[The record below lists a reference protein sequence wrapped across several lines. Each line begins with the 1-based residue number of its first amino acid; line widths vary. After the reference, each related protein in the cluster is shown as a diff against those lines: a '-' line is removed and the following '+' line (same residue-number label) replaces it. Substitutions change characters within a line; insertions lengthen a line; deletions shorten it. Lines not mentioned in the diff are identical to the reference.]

1 MVWLILVG
9 FLVIVDLFIT
19 FVGAGLESDP
29 RAQLFSPPAILIVG
43 LAGLAG
49 VWLSHRTGFPAAWA
63 PSAPA
68 RWRFVYPSLIGIAIG
83 VFLSV
88 ADIFLHWTATFSS
101 AGGVP
106 FNAPFPGSLLF
117 YPGGATIVE
126 VFYRL
131 IPIPLVMFLVS
142 NLALRGRLQEQVF
155 WAMAVLTSL
164 IEPVSQDL
172 PDLRAGTELAVGLNF
187 AGDYAMNLAQAVV
200 FRRYGFLTSI
210 ILRVAMYLVWHVA
223 YGNFICRC

>member
-101 AGGVP
+101 PGGVP

-131 IPIPLVMFLVS
+131 IPIPLVMFMVS
-142 NLALRGRLQEQVF
+142 TLALRARSWGHVISAGQG
-155 WAMAVLTSL
+155 LTAT
-164 IEPVSQDL
+164 VDT
-172 PDLRAGTELAVGLNF
+172 A
-187 AGDYAMNLAQAVV
+187 
-200 FRRYGFLTSI
+200 
-210 ILRVAMYLVWHVA
+210 
-223 YGNFICRC
+223 

>member
-49 VWLSHRTGFPAAWA
+49 VWLSHRTGFPAAWG

-68 RWRFVYPSLIGIAIG
+68 RWRFVYPRLIGIAIAA
-83 VFLSV
+83 FLSV
-88 ADIFLHWTATFSS
+88 AD
-101 AGGVP
+101 
-106 FNAPFPGSLLF
+106 
-117 YPGGATIVE
+117 
-126 VFYRL
+126 
-131 IPIPLVMFLVS
+131 MFL
-142 NLALRGRLQEQVF
+142 EC
-155 WAMAVLTSL
+155 
-164 IEPVSQDL
+164 
-172 PDLRAGTELAVGLNF
+172 
-187 AGDYAMNLAQAVV
+187 
-200 FRRYGFLTSI
+200 I
-210 ILRVAMYLVWHVA
+210 IPRVAMVLVWPVA

>member
-1 MVWLILVG
+1 MVWLALVG

-19 FVGAGLESDP
+19 FIGAGLQNDP
-29 RAQLFSPPAILIVG
+29 RVQLFSPPAILIVG

-49 VWLSHRTGFPAAWA
+49 VWLSHRTGFPPAWDA
-63 PSAPA
+63 SVPA
-68 RWRFVYPSLIGIAIG
+68 RWRFTYPSLIGILIGMYLAIG
-83 VFLSV
+83 DVL
-88 ADIFLHWTATFSS
+88 LHWTATFSS
-101 AGGVP
+101 PGGVA

-117 YPGGATIVE
+117 YPGGAIIVE

-142 NLALRGRLQEQVF
+142 NLLLRGRWQMQVF
-155 WAMAVLTSL
+155 WLMAALTSL
-164 IEPVSQDL
+164 IEPASQDL
-172 PDLRAGTELAVGLNF
+172 PDLRPGTEVVVGLNF
-187 AGDYAMNLAQAVV
+187 IGDYAMNFFQAVM
-200 FRRYGFLTSI
+200 FRRYGFLASI